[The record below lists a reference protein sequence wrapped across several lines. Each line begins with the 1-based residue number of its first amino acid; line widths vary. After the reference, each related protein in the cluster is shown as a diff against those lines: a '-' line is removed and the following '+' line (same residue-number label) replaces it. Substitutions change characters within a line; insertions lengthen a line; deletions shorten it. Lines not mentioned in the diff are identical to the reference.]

1 MNDCEKDLIKEKIN
15 RLIWLRKLFI
25 DELEHSS
32 VISFTGESTNI
43 TLYKLKSFDDVVEA
57 FGIEPIDIT
66 NEIVCDGAIKRSI
79 KIKGVEF
86 NVYALKGSDEYENA
100 KRALDL

>member
-15 RLIWLRKLFI
+15 RLIWLRKLFN

-32 VISFTGESTNI
+32 AISFTGELLNI
-43 TLYKLKSFDDVVEA
+43 TVYKLKSFDDMVEA
-57 FGIEPIDIT
+57 FGIEPSDIT
-66 NEIVCDGAIKRSI
+66 IEIVCDGHIKKSV
-79 KIKGVEF
+79 KIKGIEF
-86 NVYALKGSDEYENA
+86 NVYALKGSEEYEIA